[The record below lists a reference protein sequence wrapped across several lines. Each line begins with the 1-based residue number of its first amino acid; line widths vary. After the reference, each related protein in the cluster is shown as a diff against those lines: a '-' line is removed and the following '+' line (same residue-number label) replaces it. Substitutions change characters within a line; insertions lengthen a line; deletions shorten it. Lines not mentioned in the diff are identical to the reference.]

1 MAELMA
7 ERSRSQVEAKSKPSR
22 SQVEMNAAKVAER
35 LVLSDVE
42 VSRSPDYKDRL
53 TYQTNGKQH
62 PVSNGSA
69 RIRFY

>member
-7 ERSRSQVEAKSKPSR
+7 ERSRSQVG
-22 SQVEMNAAKVAER
+22 MNAAKVAER

-42 VSRSPDYKDRL
+42 VSRSPDHKDRL